1 MNISVNHI
9 QGRVPVA
16 VLGVQGDI
24 DASNYQELI
33 AKARELNN
41 AGTHQILLDLSKAS
55 YVSSS
60 GLVAIHSIALLLR
73 GEQPPELEQ
82 GWSAIHAV
90 GRGLGAG
97 PQQHLKLL
105 NPQPKVDRT
114 LEKAGLK
121 EFFEIHADLATAIA
135 SF

>member
-1 MNISVNHI
+1 MNISVNQT

-16 VLGVQGDI
+16 VLSVQGDL

-33 AKARELNN
+33 VKAKELYNM
-41 AGTHQILLDLSKAS
+41 GTHQILLDLSNTS
-55 YVSSS
+55 FVSRS
-60 GLVAIHSIALLLR
+60 GLVAIHSIALLLH
-73 GEQPPELEQ
+73 GERPPDLEQ

-90 GRGLGAG
+90 EHGLDAG
-97 PQQHLKLL
+97 SQRHLKLL

-121 EFFEIHADLATAIA
+121 EFFEIHTDLATAIA